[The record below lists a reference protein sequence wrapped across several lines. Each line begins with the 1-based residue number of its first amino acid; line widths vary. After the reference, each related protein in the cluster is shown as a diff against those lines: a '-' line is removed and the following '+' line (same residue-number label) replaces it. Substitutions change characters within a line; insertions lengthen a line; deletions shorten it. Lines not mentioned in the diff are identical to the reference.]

1 MTLDNTICLDVETP
15 HGNGVLEKVYLT
27 ELGLV
32 MGKVFFSKE
41 GIYINYQMSDIKN
54 QMNLNF
60 KPGTLSFKRRRKHVE
75 MSL

>member
-1 MTLDNTICLDVETP
+1 MTLDNTICLDVDTP
-15 HGNGVLEKVYLT
+15 RGSGVLEKVYLT

-54 QMNLNF
+54 HMNLNF
-60 KPGTLSFKRRRKHVE
+60 KPGLLSLKRRRKQVE
-75 MSL
+75 VSL